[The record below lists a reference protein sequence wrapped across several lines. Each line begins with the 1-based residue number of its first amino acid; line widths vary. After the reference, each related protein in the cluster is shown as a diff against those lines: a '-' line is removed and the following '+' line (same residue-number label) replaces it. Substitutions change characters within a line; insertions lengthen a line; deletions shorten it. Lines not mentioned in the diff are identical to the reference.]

1 MSPDPAHVIG
11 VDVGGTS
18 VKAVVADRTL
28 HTRARWTF
36 RTGADSGPEEA
47 TRRILGAVDEVLARA
62 RRMVGRIASTG
73 IGIPGL
79 VDEDA
84 GIGLFSENIG
94 WRDWPVGGL
103 TAARTGLPT
112 RVGHDVRL
120 AAIAESRAG
129 AGRGLRD
136 LVVVTVGTGVGAA
149 IVLDGRVRAGRRG
162 CAGEIGHLIAD
173 PAGPRCV
180 CGKSGCVE
188 AIGSAAALERRY
200 RAEGQ
205 VPQRVT
211 AQEVVHRAL
220 AGEAVAARL
229 WCEAVHALAHG
240 IAVASAVV
248 DPDALIVGGGLA
260 AAGPALFSPLRA
272 ALGTRLAGIRQVPL
286 LPAGLGPWAG
296 AIGAAAL
303 AWDALGTSHDPSPPP
318 QKENRCAP
326 EDF

>member
-1 MSPDPAHVIG
+1 MNPAPAYVIG

-18 VKAVVADRTL
+18 VKAVVADRNLRTL
-28 HTRARWTF
+28 ARWTF
-36 RTGADSGPEEA
+36 RTGADGGPEAA
-47 TRRILGAVDEVLARA
+47 TRRILGAVDEVLAYA
-62 RRMVGRIASTG
+62 SRMSGRIASMG
-73 IGIPGL
+73 IGIPGQ

-94 WRDWPVGGL
+94 WHDWPVGEL
-103 TAARTGLPT
+103 AAARTGLPT

-120 AAIAESRAG
+120 AALAESRAG

-149 IVLDGRVRAGRRG
+149 IVLDGRVRPGRRG
-162 CAGEIGHLIAD
+162 SAGEIGHLIAD

-200 RAEGQ
+200 RAESQ

-211 AQEVVHRAL
+211 AQEVAQRAH

-240 IAVASAVV
+240 IAAASAVI

-260 AAGPALFSPLRA
+260 AAGPALFSPLHA
-272 ALGTRLAGIRQVPL
+272 ALGTRLAGIHQVPL

-303 AWDALGTSHDPSPPP
+303 AWDGLGTARDPSTSP
-318 QKENRCAP
+318 QKEDPCTSQGS
-326 EDF
+326 